1 MKNHGVFTIGKSAT
15 AAVKSAVMCE
25 DVAKTTWIAK
35 TMGTLQ
41 IINPTDI
48 DKLFDRYQ
56 NVYGQT
62 GSTK

>member
-1 MKNHGVFTIGKSAT
+1 
-15 AAVKSAVMCE
+15 VKSAVMCE

-41 IINPTDI
+41 IISPADI

-56 NVYGQT
+56 NEYGQP
-62 GSTK
+62 GSAK